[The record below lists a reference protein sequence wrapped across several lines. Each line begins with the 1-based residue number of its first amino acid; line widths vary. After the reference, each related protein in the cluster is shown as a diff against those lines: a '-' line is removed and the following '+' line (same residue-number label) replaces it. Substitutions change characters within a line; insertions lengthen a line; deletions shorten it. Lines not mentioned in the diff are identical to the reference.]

1 MIEIATNIDF
11 LLILVLFI
19 AGVITFSIST
29 ISGGGG
35 ALMLIPLLNLI
46 VGTTKTAPIINLGA
60 FISRPSRIILFWKNI
75 VWKVFWYYVPSAI
88 LGAFLAAWFFSE
100 IKINWLQIIV
110 ALFLISTFFQYRF
123 GKKERSFK
131 APLWYFI
138 PLGFLVSIIG
148 TFTGGMGPILNPFY
162 LNSGITKEALV
173 GTKAANS
180 FFLGIAQVS
189 SYTFFGLLTTELWIY
204 GISLGIGATFGN
216 LIGKRVLA
224 KMSSLLF
231 RKLVI
236 IIMVLS
242 GLLLLIKAIS
252 SLVKISFV
260 KVPILSIFSRF
271 IFYL

>member
-11 LLILVLFI
+11 LLILFLFI

-123 GKKERSFK
+123 GKKEQ
-131 APLWYFI
+131 
-138 PLGFLVSIIG
+138 
-148 TFTGGMGPILNPFY
+148 
-162 LNSGITKEALV
+162 
-173 GTKAANS
+173 S
-180 FFLGIAQVS
+180 FFPNR
-189 SYTFFGLLTTELWIY
+189 Y
-204 GISLGIGATFGN
+204 
-216 LIGKRVLA
+216 
-224 KMSSLLF
+224 
-231 RKLVI
+231 
-236 IIMVLS
+236 
-242 GLLLLIKAIS
+242 
-252 SLVKISFV
+252 
-260 KVPILSIFSRF
+260 
-271 IFYL
+271 

>member
-1 MIEIATNIDF
+1 MIEIASKTDF

-131 APLWYFI
+131 VRLWFFI

-204 GISLGIGATFGN
+204 GISLGIGATLGN

-242 GLLLLIKAIS
+242 GLLLLVKAIS
-252 SLVKISFV
+252 SLG
-260 KVPILSIFSRF
+260 
-271 IFYL
+271 

>member
-1 MIEIATNIDF
+1 MIEIASNTDF

-46 VGTTKTAPIINLGA
+46 VGTAKTAPIINLGA

-131 APLWYFI
+131 VPLWYFI
-138 PLGFLVSIIG
+138 PLGFLVSITG

-204 GISLGIGATFGN
+204 GISLGIGATLGN

-236 IIMVLS
+236 IIMMLS

-252 SLVKISFV
+252 SLG
-260 KVPILSIFSRF
+260 
-271 IFYL
+271 

>member
-1 MIEIATNIDF
+1 MIEIASNTDF

-110 ALFLISTFFQYRF
+110 LY
-123 GKKERSFK
+123 FK
-131 APLWYFI
+131 TRLWFFI

-204 GISLGIGATFGN
+204 GISLGIGATLGN

-236 IIMVLS
+236 IIMMLS

-252 SLVKISFV
+252 SLG
-260 KVPILSIFSRF
+260 
-271 IFYL
+271 

>member
-1 MIEIATNIDF
+1 MTELFSNIDF
-11 LLILVLFI
+11 FLVLILFF
-19 AGVITFSIST
+19 AGVVSFSIST

-35 ALMLIPLLNLI
+35 ALMLIPLLNFI

-60 FISRPSRIILFWKNI
+60 FISRPSRIIIFWKNI
-75 VWKVFWYYVPSAI
+75 VWKVFWYYVPSAM
-88 LGAFLAAWFFSE
+88 LGAVIAAYFFSE
-100 IKINWLQIIV
+100 MKIAWLQIII

-131 APLWYFI
+131 VHLWHFI
-138 PLGFLVSIIG
+138 PLGFVVSIIG

-162 LNSGITKEALV
+162 LNSGISKEALV

-180 FFLGIAQVS
+180 FFLGIAQIS

-204 GISLGIGATFGN
+204 GITLGIGATFGN
-216 LIGKRVLA
+216 LIGKRLLV

-236 IIMVLS
+236 IIMVVS
-242 GLLLLIKAIS
+242 GVLLLIKAVS
-252 SLVKISFV
+252 SLS
-260 KVPILSIFSRF
+260 
-271 IFYL
+271 